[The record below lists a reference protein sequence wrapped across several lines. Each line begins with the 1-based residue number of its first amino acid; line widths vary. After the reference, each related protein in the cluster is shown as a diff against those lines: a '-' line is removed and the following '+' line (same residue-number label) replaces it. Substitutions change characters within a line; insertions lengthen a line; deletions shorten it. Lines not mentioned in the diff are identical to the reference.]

1 MTSRRV
7 VLCADDY
14 GLAPGVGSAIR
25 ELMAAG
31 RVSAVSCMSISRF
44 WPEEAARLADVR
56 GDVDVGLHLTL
67 TDQAPLGAMPRTAPG
82 GRLPPFG
89 VMLRRSY
96 AGRLDRE
103 ELRAELARQHD
114 AFVEGR
120 GREPDFLDGHHH
132 VHQLPLIRELVADLF
147 RERLAGRD
155 AYVRTCAEPVGAILR
170 RRVSVGRHLAFAWPG
185 RALRRVL
192 ARHRIPSNRGY
203 SGAYDFSPRVA
214 YAVLFDR
221 FVSEA
226 RDGMLI
232 NCHPGFVDAALT
244 ESDSLTA
251 GREREREFLGGPEF
265 LRTLARRHVV
275 LGRFHPGT
283 PRWATAPPVDR

>member
-1 MTSRRV
+1 MTSRRI

-14 GLAPGVGSAIR
+14 GLAPGVGRAVR
-25 ELMAAG
+25 ELAAAG
-31 RVSAVSCMSISRF
+31 RVSAVSCMAISPS
-44 WPEEAARLADVR
+44 WLEEASRLSGVR

-67 TDQAPLGAMPRTAPG
+67 TDQAPLGPMPRTAPG
-82 GRLPPFG
+82 GRLPPFR

-132 VHQLPLIRELVADLF
+132 VHQLPIIRELVADLF
-147 RERLAGRD
+147 RRRLSNPD
-155 AYVRTCAEPVGAILR
+155 AYVRTCAESVSAILR
-170 RRVSVGRHLAFAWPG
+170 RRVSVWRHLAFAAPDLG
-185 RALRRVL
+185 LRRVL

-203 SGAYDFSPRVA
+203 SGAYDFSPRVP

-232 NCHPGFVDAALT
+232 NCHPGFVDAALV
-244 ESDSLTA
+244 ESDSLTS
-251 GREREREFLGGPEF
+251 GREREREFLAGPEF
-265 LRTLARRHVV
+265 LETLARRRVV
-275 LGRFHPGT
+275 LDRLRPAKGT
-283 PRWATAPPVDR
+283 EGAPPARP